1 MILAASNI
9 AWMPQERLA
18 AYDLMQ
24 AAGLTG
30 LEIAPALFFHQA
42 EDPFNPEN
50 AIAAAAIAEIVERG
64 LSLVSMQSLLFGAH
78 GASLFGDADA
88 RRAFEGGMTRAID
101 LAGRFGIPNLVFGSP
116 TQRRIPEGMA
126 ISDAVY
132 QSAEIFRRLGDRA
145 AAFNTVISVEPNPS
159 AYNTNFLNTLDEV
172 ERFVATV
179 AHPAVAI
186 VLDLGAMHMNAEF
199 ETTAGRITNLLPTL
213 NHVHIS
219 EPLLAP
225 APDDKTALT
234 PVLTALRAAHF
245 SRAVSIEM
253 KRHEAG
259 LATLHSRITAL
270 VRASEEGV
278 P

>member
-9 AWMPQERLA
+9 AWIPEERLA

-42 EDPFNPEN
+42 KDPFNPNN
-50 AIAAAAIAEIVERG
+50 AIAAAAIAEIEERG
-64 LSLVSMQSLLFGAH
+64 LSLISMQSLLFGVH

-88 RRAFEGGMTRAID
+88 RSAFERGMNRAID

-116 TQRRIPEGMA
+116 TQRRIPEGMVN
-126 ISDAVY
+126 SEAVS
-132 QSAEIFRRLGDRA
+132 QSTELFRRLGDRA
-145 AAFNTVISVEPNPS
+145 AAFNTVISIEPNPS
-159 AYNTNFLNTLDEV
+159 GYNTNFLNTLDEV

-186 VLDLGAMHMNAEF
+186 VLDLGAMHMNDEF
-199 ETTAGRITNLLPTL
+199 HTTAGRITDLLQSL
-213 NHVHIS
+213 HHVHVS

-225 APDDKTALT
+225 APDDKTVLT
-234 PVLTALRAAHF
+234 PVMTALRAARY

-270 VRASEEGV
+270 VRASEEGSL
-278 P
+278 